1 VATPTTPGSAAPLS
15 LPLTAE
21 QRAAYQDLYN
31 KYEAAIESTADVGLL
46 TSLNASQSD
55 VEAVLDKDAEYGLAA
70 NTALYQALLLQIN
83 TTNSNLKKLK
93 IQIQAIASGISTFS
107 EILAA
112 IDKLLPLIPG
122 V

>member
-1 VATPTTPGSAAPLS
+1 MATPTTPGSAAPLS

-21 QRAAYQDLYN
+21 QRAAYQDLYT